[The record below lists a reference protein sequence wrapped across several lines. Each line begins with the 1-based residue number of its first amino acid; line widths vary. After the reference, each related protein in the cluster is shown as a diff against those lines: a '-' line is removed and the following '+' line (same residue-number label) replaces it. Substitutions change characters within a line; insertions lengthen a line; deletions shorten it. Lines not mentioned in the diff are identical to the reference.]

1 MTILKSD
8 PPWVGSLLCPP
19 SLKGDANGAPRP
31 EASSYAQ
38 KFSGKYAYR
47 TINGGIGHNLPQ
59 EAPQV
64 FAEAVVEAGGLLN
77 PPKLHGHADETSNM
91 ALNLWRSFVNRA
103 ARTSSGRTRTAN
115 RAVVVFF
122 LRCNKRNFT
131 GPISLRPPGGGSPTT
146 RRPVGTKFE
155 FERFVAPNL
164 QKAIAMWWLDA
175 RRSHFCDA
183 FIDGDGAARVAVTS
197 GAINQ
202 HIAALSKTGP
212 AELRARRC
220 ALVNEAPWRRACV
233 ITGLHRFV

>member
-103 ARTSSGRTRTAN
+103 ARTSSGRTRTAMD
-115 RAVVVFF
+115 RRWFSSCAAT
-122 LRCNKRNFT
+122 RGTSK
-131 GPISLRPPGGGSPTT
+131 GPTSS
-146 RRPVGTKFE
+146 RRLFGTKIE
-155 FERFVAPNL
+155 FERFLSPNFRKPL
-164 QKAIAMWWLDA
+164 LCGGLMHAGRIYAMSSSMA
-175 RRSHFCDA
+175 M
-183 FIDGDGAARVAVTS
+183 
-197 GAINQ
+197 
-202 HIAALSKTGP
+202 
-212 AELRARRC
+212 ELRALSLPAARASTLRFASQDRTVPYCRHEHVCSSTRRPGD
-220 ALVNEAPWRRACV
+220 ES
-233 ITGLHRFV
+233 T